1 MKISSL
7 VILALFLSATPLA
20 GQAVTI
26 DFELDAGCEGVLPD
40 GYGGFDWEPPNAWG
54 SCDEATYAAEDLTTI
69 DPPSGDEF
77 VFNGFGD
84 REVSANS
91 LVGPI
96 DLVSAWFATYG
107 YENDFESYSAQSIT
121 VEGYLQGALVGSVT
135 IALTVAGELVSLNLN
150 GIDSFLA
157 RSDQTATSGLRYWI
171 MDDLTYNTVSTVPEP
186 GTVALFG
193 LGLVGI
199 ALARRR
205 RGR

>member
-1 MKISSL
+1 M
-7 VILALFLSATPLA
+7 
-20 GQAVTI
+20 TI
-26 DFELDAGCEGVLPD
+26 D
-40 GYGGFDWEPPNAWG
+40 
-54 SCDEATYAAEDLTTI
+54 T
-69 DPPSGDEF
+69 PSGDEF

-91 LVGPI
+91 LIGPV
-96 DLVSAWFATYG
+96 DVVSAWFATYG
-107 YENDFESYSAQSIT
+107 FEDGFASYSAQTIT

-135 IALTVAGELVSLNLN
+135 IALTLAGELVSLNLN
-150 GIDSFLA
+150 GIDSLLV

-171 MDDLTYNTVSTVPEP
+171 MDDLTFNTVNTVVPEP

-193 LGLVGI
+193 LGLAGI